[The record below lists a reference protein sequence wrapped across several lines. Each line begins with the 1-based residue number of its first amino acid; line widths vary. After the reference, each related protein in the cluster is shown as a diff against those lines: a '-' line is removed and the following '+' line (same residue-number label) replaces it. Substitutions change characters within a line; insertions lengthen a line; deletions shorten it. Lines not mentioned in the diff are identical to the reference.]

1 MSDPTARRLLWY
13 LFAGSKGGENR
24 IKIINLLQDTPLNI
38 NRMAEALDLD
48 YKAVQHH
55 VDILE
60 KNNLVSRMGEKY
72 GIMYFVSN
80 YLESNMDTF
89 REIVTKINK
98 SKIGENSNT
107 SFHK

>member
-1 MSDPTARRLLWY
+1 MSDPAARRLLWY

-38 NRMAEALDLD
+38 NRMAEVLNLD

-55 VDILE
+55 VDVLQ

-80 YLESNMDTF
+80 YLESNMDSF
-89 REIVTKINK
+89 KEIVNKINK
-98 SKIGENSNT
+98 SKSI
-107 SFHK
+107 H

>member
-1 MSDPTARRLLWY
+1 MSDPAARRLLWY
-13 LFAGSKGGENR
+13 LFAGSRGGENR

-38 NRMAEALDLD
+38 NRMAEVLNLD

-55 VDILE
+55 VEVLQ
-60 KNNLVSRMGEKY
+60 KNNLISPMGEKY

-89 REIVTKINK
+89 KEIVNKINK
-98 SKIGENSNT
+98 SKSI
-107 SFHK
+107 

>member
-1 MSDPTARRLLWY
+1 MSDPAARRLLWY

-24 IKIINLLQDTPLNI
+24 IKIIKLLQDTPLNI
-38 NRMAEALDLD
+38 NRMAEVLNLD

-55 VDILE
+55 VDVLQ

-80 YLESNMDTF
+80 YLESNMDSF
-89 REIVTKINK
+89 KEIVNKINK
-98 SKIGENSNT
+98 SKSI
-107 SFHK
+107 

>member
-24 IKIINLLQDTPLNI
+24 IKIINLLQETPLNI
-38 NRMAEALDLD
+38 NRMAEILNLD
-48 YKAVQHH
+48 YKGVQHH
-55 VDILE
+55 VDVLE

-72 GIMYFVSN
+72 GIMYFISN

-89 REIVTKINK
+89 KEIVNKINK
-98 SKIGENSNT
+98 QN
-107 SFHK
+107 

>member
-1 MSDPTARRLLWY
+1 LSDPAARRLLWY

-38 NRMAEALDLD
+38 NRMAEVLNLD

-55 VDILE
+55 VDVLQ

-80 YLESNMDTF
+80 YLESNMDSF
-89 REIVTKINK
+89 KEIVNKINK
-98 SKIGENSNT
+98 SKSI
-107 SFHK
+107 

>member
-1 MSDPTARRLLWY
+1 MSDPAARRLLWY
-13 LFAGSKGGENR
+13 LFAGSRGGENR

-38 NRMAEALDLD
+38 NRMAEVLNLD

-55 VDILE
+55 VDVLQ

-80 YLESNMDTF
+80 YLESNMDSF
-89 REIVTKINK
+89 KEIVNKINK
-98 SKIGENSNT
+98 SKSL
-107 SFHK
+107 

>member
-1 MSDPTARRLLWY
+1 MSDPSARRLLWY

-38 NRMAEALDLD
+38 NRMAEVLNLD

-55 VDILE
+55 VDVLQ

-89 REIVTKINK
+89 KEIVNKITNQ
-98 SKIGENSNT
+98 NRSNRI
-107 SFHK
+107 

>member
-1 MSDPTARRLLWY
+1 MSDPAARRLLWY

-38 NRMAEALDLD
+38 NRMAEVLNLD

-55 VDILE
+55 VDVLQ

-89 REIVTKINK
+89 KEIVNKITNQ
-98 SKIGENSNT
+98 NRSNRI
-107 SFHK
+107 

>member
-38 NRMAEALDLD
+38 NRMAEVLKLD

-55 VDILE
+55 VDVLE
-60 KNNLVSRMGEKY
+60 KNNLVSRMGKKY

-89 REIVTKINK
+89 NEIISKINK
-98 SKIGENSNT
+98 SKVN
-107 SFHK
+107 

>member
-38 NRMAEALDLD
+38 NRMAEVLDLD

-55 VDILE
+55 MDVLE

-80 YLESNMDTF
+80 YLESNIDTLN
-89 REIVTKINK
+89 EIITKINK
-98 SKIGENSNT
+98 SK
-107 SFHK
+107 KD

>member
-1 MSDPTARRLLWY
+1 LSDPAARRLLWY

-38 NRMAEALDLD
+38 NRMAEALNLD

-55 VDILE
+55 VDVLQ

-80 YLESNMDTF
+80 YLESNMASF
-89 REIVTKINK
+89 KEIVNKINK
-98 SKIGENSNT
+98 SKSI
-107 SFHK
+107 

>member
-38 NRMAEALDLD
+38 NRMAEVLKLD

-55 VDILE
+55 VDDWKRIIWFLVWA
-60 KNNLVSRMGEKY
+60 KNMA
-72 GIMYFVSN
+72 
-80 YLESNMDTF
+80 
-89 REIVTKINK
+89 
-98 SKIGENSNT
+98 
-107 SFHK
+107 

>member
-1 MSDPTARRLLWY
+1 
-13 LFAGSKGGENR
+13 
-24 IKIINLLQDTPLNI
+24 
-38 NRMAEALDLD
+38 MAEVLNLD

-55 VDILE
+55 VDVLQ

-89 REIVTKINK
+89 KEIVNKINK
-98 SKIGENSNT
+98 SKSI
-107 SFHK
+107 

>member
-1 MSDPTARRLLWY
+1 MSDPAARRLLWY

-38 NRMAEALDLD
+38 NRMAEALNLD

-55 VDILE
+55 VDVLQ

-80 YLESNMDTF
+80 YLESNMDSF
-89 REIVTKINK
+89 KEIVNKINK
-98 SKIGENSNT
+98 SKSSSRI
-107 SFHK
+107 

>member
-13 LFAGSKGGENR
+13 LFAGSRGGENR
-24 IKIINLLQDTPLNI
+24 IKIIHLLQDTPLNI
-38 NRMAEALDLD
+38 NRMAEVLNLD

-55 VDILE
+55 VDVLE

-89 REIVTKINK
+89 KEIITKINK
-98 SKIGENSNT
+98 SKT
-107 SFHK
+107 D

>member
-13 LFAGSKGGENR
+13 LFAGSRGGENR
-24 IKIINLLQDTPLNI
+24 IKIIHLIQDTPLNI
-38 NRMAEALDLD
+38 NRMAEVLDLD
-48 YKAVQHH
+48 YKAVQYH
-55 VDILE
+55 VDVLE

-89 REIVTKINK
+89 KEIITKINK
-98 SKIGENSNT
+98 SRT
-107 SFHK
+107 D

>member
-38 NRMAEALDLD
+38 NRMAEVLKLD

-55 VDILE
+55 VDVLE
-60 KNNLVSRMGEKY
+60 KNNLVSRMGKKY

-89 REIVTKINK
+89 NEIITKINQ
-98 SKIGENSNT
+98 SKVN
-107 SFHK
+107 

>member
-24 IKIINLLQDTPLNI
+24 IKIINLLQDIPLNI
-38 NRMAEALDLD
+38 NRMAEVLDLD

-55 VDILE
+55 VDVLE
-60 KNNLVSRMGEKY
+60 KNNLISRMGEKY

-89 REIVTKINK
+89 KEIITKINK
-98 SKIGENSNT
+98 SKTG
-107 SFHK
+107 

>member
-13 LFAGSKGGENR
+13 LFAGSRGGENR
-24 IKIINLLQDTPLNI
+24 IKIIHLLQDTPLNI
-38 NRMAEALDLD
+38 NRMAEVLNLD

-55 VDILE
+55 VDVLE

-89 REIVTKINK
+89 KEIITKINK
-98 SKIGENSNT
+98 SRT
-107 SFHK
+107 D

>member
-24 IKIINLLQDTPLNI
+24 IKIINLIQDTPLNI
-38 NRMAEALDLD
+38 NRMAEVLKLD

-55 VDILE
+55 VDVLE
-60 KNNLVSRMGEKY
+60 KNNLVSRMGKKY

-89 REIVTKINK
+89 NEIMTKINK
-98 SKIGENSNT
+98 SKVN
-107 SFHK
+107 

>member
-24 IKIINLLQDTPLNI
+24 IKIIKLLQDTPLNI
-38 NRMAEALDLD
+38 NRMAEVLDLD

-55 VDILE
+55 VDVLE
-60 KNNLVSRMGEKY
+60 KNNLVSHMGEKY

-80 YLESNMDTF
+80 YLESNIDTF
-89 REIVTKINK
+89 KEIITKINK
-98 SKIGENSNT
+98 SKTG
-107 SFHK
+107 

>member
-24 IKIINLLQDTPLNI
+24 IKIINLLLDTPLNI
-38 NRMAEALDLD
+38 NRIAEVLGLD

-55 VDILE
+55 INVLE
-60 KNNLVSRMGEKY
+60 QNSLVSRMGEKY

-89 REIVTKINK
+89 QEIITKINK
-98 SKIGENSNT
+98 SKT
-107 SFHK
+107 D

>member
-80 YLESNMDTF
+80 YLEFNMDTF

-98 SKIGENSNT
+98 SKIG
-107 SFHK
+107 

>member
-1 MSDPTARRLLWY
+1 MSDPAARRLLWY

-38 NRMAEALDLD
+38 NRMAEVLNLD

-55 VDILE
+55 VDVLQ

-80 YLESNMDTF
+80 YLESNMDSF
-89 REIVTKINK
+89 KEIVNKINK
-98 SKIGENSNT
+98 SKSIS
-107 SFHK
+107 

>member
-1 MSDPTARRLLWY
+1 MSDPAARRLLWY

-38 NRMAEALDLD
+38 NRMAEALNLD

-55 VDILE
+55 VDVLQ

-80 YLESNMDTF
+80 YLESNMDSF
-89 REIVTKINK
+89 KEIVNKINK
-98 SKIGENSNT
+98 SK
-107 SFHK
+107 SF

>member
-1 MSDPTARRLLWY
+1 MSDPTTRRLLWY

-38 NRMAEALDLD
+38 NRMADVLDLD

-55 VDILE
+55 VDVLE

-89 REIVTKINK
+89 TEIMTKINK
-98 SKIGENSNT
+98 SKTN
-107 SFHK
+107 

>member
-1 MSDPTARRLLWY
+1 MSDPSARRLLWY

-38 NRMAEALDLD
+38 NRMAEVLNLD

-55 VDILE
+55 VDVLQ

-89 REIVTKINK
+89 KEIVKKINK
-98 SKIGENSNT
+98 SKSI
-107 SFHK
+107 

>member
-1 MSDPTARRLLWY
+1 MSDPAARRLLWY
-13 LFAGSKGGENR
+13 LFAGSRGGENR

-38 NRMAEALDLD
+38 NRMAEVLNLD

-55 VDILE
+55 VDVLQ

-80 YLESNMDTF
+80 YLESNMDAF
-89 REIVTKINK
+89 KEIVNKINK
-98 SKIGENSNT
+98 SKSI
-107 SFHK
+107 